1 MDLIPAFPTL
11 KRVSLIKEAIPCLL
25 FPSLLICIP
34 QDKTVE
40 ILPLLLSSVF
50 TAAITHALSRIHSLN
65 SSSIPFATSP
75 SAFVYI
81 IFSLIYSP
89 FKIPHLYVVVVG
101 LFHPFA
107 SSVVSRFFSFCLYSL
122 LFFPSFLGLSCLMN
136 TLLNSILF

>member
-1 MDLIPAFPTL
+1 MDLIPAFSRL
-11 KRVSLIKEAIPCLL
+11 IRVFLIKEAIPCLL

-34 QDKTVE
+34 LDKTVE

-89 FKIPHLYVVVVG
+89 FKIPRLYVVVVG

-107 SSVVSRFFSFCLYSL
+107 SSVVSRFFFLSVCILCYSS
-122 LFFPSFLGLSCLMN
+122 PPFLVYHV
-136 TLLNSILF
+136 